1 MDGLDN
7 LEGLSSLGD
16 SDPLRTEGLP
26 VSLRGCCSL
35 GMPLLVLC
43 HSTAQGWL
51 IGEERKRT
59 PILQMVALLF
69 WKLRVTGGARKEYT
83 AKRVLLFC
91 WEEVFLQAKMVT
103 VPKSL
108 NLWFSYSSLD
118 FKECLHL

>member
-69 WKLRVTGGARKEYT
+69 WKLRVTGGARNTQQRECCFSAGKKY
-83 AKRVLLFC
+83 FC
-91 WEEVFLQAKMVT
+91 RQKW
-103 VPKSL
+103 
-108 NLWFSYSSLD
+108 
-118 FKECLHL
+118 